1 MNETFFLCNEYYLKR
16 IYLHVRTILI
26 KCIHLHVRTISIKL
40 FYYFSILFYYYFIY
54 THSVE
59 KTVEKIEDAC
69 RFTSRLLEHG
79 DAVEILALR
88 RIVGTQLMNLIKN
101 TPKPNVSFSI
111 QFQTDYNE
119 FEKALKVGCYIMYS
133 HISANRN
140 MLRKYMIVGNIW

>member
-1 MNETFFLCNEYYLKR
+1 M
-16 IYLHVRTILI
+16 
-26 KCIHLHVRTISIKL
+26 
-40 FYYFSILFYYYFIY
+40 
-54 THSVE
+54 
-59 KTVEKIEDAC
+59 EKIEDAC

-119 FEKALKVGCYIMYS
+119 FEKALKVGYYIMY
-133 HISANRN
+133 
-140 MLRKYMIVGNIW
+140 ML

>member
-1 MNETFFLCNEYYLKR
+1 MFERYLSN
-16 IYLHVRTILI
+16 V
-26 KCIHLHVRTISIKL
+26 
-40 FYYFSILFYYYFIY
+40 FIY
-54 THSVE
+54 IHSVE

-119 FEKALKVGCYIMYS
+119 FEKALKVGYYIMY
-133 HISANRN
+133 
-140 MLRKYMIVGNIW
+140 ML